1 MKPTIY
7 DVARE
12 AGVSIATVSKILNGK
27 GKISPSTK
35 RRVLEVIERLGYQPN
50 LLASALTGKRTYT
63 FGLLI
68 PDVANPFFAEVAR
81 SVEDRGQAL
90 GFTVILC
97 STDNRDDR
105 LARYLA
111 VLRQKRVDGLIIG
124 TGVDD
129 PRLLAALKEEGLP
142 FTLIARDLPSLPV
155 TSVRVDDFVGGY
167 LAAQHLLELGHR
179 KMVVLTES
187 MTVMSSQERVR
198 GFRQALEEAGVAFA
212 DVAVHTCAARVDEGR
227 RKALKVL
234 DAADRPT
241 AIFAGND
248 LIAIGVLQAAKE
260 KGMTVP
266 DDLSVVGF
274 DNTVLGTICD
284 PPLTTVAQP
293 IEEMGKQVVDLLLRE
308 LGGEAEVKQ
317 RVILRPELI
326 VRASTAPPRQ

>member
-35 RRVLEVIERLGYQPN
+35 RRVLEAIERLGYQPN

-63 FGLLI
+63 LGLLI

-97 STDNRDDR
+97 STDNQDDR

-198 GFRQALEEAGVAFA
+198 GFRQALEEAGVAFPDA
-212 DVAVHTCAARVDEGR
+212 GVHTCAARVDDGR
-227 RKALKVL
+227 RKALEVL

-274 DNTVLGTICD
+274 DNTVLATICD

-326 VRASTAPPRQ
+326 VRASTAPPRR

>member
-27 GKISPSTK
+27 GKISPSTR
-35 RRVLEVIERLGYQPN
+35 RRVLEAIERLGYQPN
-50 LLASALTGKRTYT
+50 LLASALTGKRTQT
-63 FGLLI
+63 LALLV

-81 SVEDRGQAL
+81 SVEDRGRAL

-97 STDNRDDR
+97 STDNQDDR

-111 VLRQKRVDGLIIG
+111 VLKQKRVDGLIIG
-124 TGVDD
+124 TGVEDL
-129 PRLLAALKEEGLP
+129 RLLAELKEEGLP
-142 FTLIARDLPSLPV
+142 FTLIARDLRSLPV

-167 LAAQHLLELGHR
+167 LAAQHLVELGHR
-179 KMVVLTES
+179 KMAVLTES
-187 MTVMSSQERVR
+187 LKVMSSRERVR
-198 GFRQALEEAGVAFA
+198 GFRQALEEAGVPFPEE
-212 DVAVHTCAARVDEGR
+212 AVYTCAARVDDGR
-227 RKALKVL
+227 RKALAVL
-234 DAADRPT
+234 AAADPPT

-260 KGMTVP
+260 TGMAVP

-274 DNTVLGTICD
+274 DNTVLATICD

-293 IEEMGKQVVDLLLRE
+293 IEEMGKQVVDWLVRE
-308 LGGEAEVKQ
+308 LNGEADVKQ

-326 VRASTAPPRQ
+326 VRASTAPPRR